1 MKVKKLFVF
10 LKDESN
16 NIEDKYELILLI
28 YFCKDQI

>member
-28 YFCKDQI
+28 YFDMA